1 MKRIKVTIGV
11 GCGFRKDKKGIL
23 PTARKHMLAAATL
36 FLLANFGAY
45 TLSEVRGGWRDETGH
60 DWIEPGYFFS
70 FTTEEKILAVAPA
83 HWAAAL
89 IRDIFDQQCVV
100 LETSEVNFELI

>member
-1 MKRIKVTIGV
+1 MNKIKVTIIV
-11 GCGFRKDKKGIL
+11 GCGLRKDKTEISL
-23 PTARKHMLAAATL
+23 AARKAMLEAATL
-36 FLLANFGAY
+36 FLLANYGAY
-45 TLSEVRGGWRDETGH
+45 TLSEVQGGWRDETGH
-60 DWIEPGYFFS
+60 DWIESGYSFS
-70 FTTEEKILAVAPA
+70 FTTEEKTLAVAPA